1 METLNLNNLLNR
13 EEKSNFIKEIL
24 HNFEL
29 NKNNLAFK
37 KGIYVYGEPGTGK
50 TTFVTNIL
58 KELNYDIIKYDAGDI
73 RNKSVID
80 DITKHNMSDKNI
92 MSIFNKKIKKIAIIM
107 DEIDGM
113 NNGDKGGINTLI
125 KLIRPKK
132 TKKQKIEE
140 ITMIPIICIGNYKVD
155 KKIKELMKVC
165 NTIELNTPNEKQ
177 MTSILSNILPNIS
190 EIVKNKIIHYVQ
202 CDIRKLNN
210 IYNIYLNNP
219 QVFSSDIIENIF
231 QLKSY
236 NDDTKKITNKLL
248 SNYFNIDSHNN
259 IMNDTDRTSVG
270 LLWHENIIDSIEK
283 MEKKESIPL
292 YIKQLDNICFS
303 DYIDRITFQ
312 KQIWQFNE
320 MSSLIKTFKNNKM
333 YHEDLKSCDNKKNN
347 VKKHVTTN
355 EIRFTKVL
363 TKYSTEYNN
372 SIFIQDLCQ
381 QLSMDRKDLFG
392 FFISLKNRYN
402 DNNIIYNLFENYEI
416 TKLDINR
423 IYRYLDKYMKED
435 AVDIVDKECEI
446 DLVCDMCCDE
456 DECDFDM

>member
-1 METLNLNNLLNR
+1 METLNLNKILER
-13 EEKSNFIKEIL
+13 EKKANFVKEIL
-24 HNFEL
+24 QNFEL
-29 NKNNLAFK
+29 NKNNMGFK
-37 KGIYVYGEPGTGK
+37 KGIYIYGEPGTGK
-50 TTFVTNIL
+50 TSFVTNIL

-132 TKKQKIEE
+132 TKKQKLEE
-140 ITMIPIICIGNYKVD
+140 MTMNPIVCIGNYKVD

-165 NTIELNTPNEKQ
+165 NIIELNTPNEMQ
-177 MTSILSNILPNIS
+177 MNFILSSILPNAI
-190 EIVKNKIIHYVQ
+190 ETVKTKIINYVQ
-202 CDIRKLNN
+202 CDLRKLNN

-219 QVFSSDIIENIF
+219 SIFSSNMIENIF

-236 NDDTKKITNKLL
+236 NDDTKKITYKLL
-248 SNYFNIDSHNN
+248 NNYYNIENHNN

-283 MEKKESIPL
+283 MNKKESIPL
-292 YIKQLDNICFS
+292 YINQLDNICFA

-320 MSSLIKTFKNNKM
+320 MSSMVKTFKNNKI
-333 YHEDLKSCDNKKNN
+333 YHETLKNNTDNKTHFKSN
-347 VKKHVTTN
+347 VTPN
-355 EIRFTKVL
+355 DIRFTKVL

-381 QLSMDRKDLFG
+381 QLSMDKKDLFG
-392 FFISLKNRYN
+392 FFISIRNTYN
-402 DNNIIYNLFENYEI
+402 DINTVYNLFENYEI
-416 TKLDINR
+416 NKLDINR

-435 AVDIVDKECEI
+435 AADIVDKETEIDVDCEI
-446 DLVCDMCCDE
+446 GCYEGDGDCDM
-456 DECDFDM
+456 